1 MQQNLPPE
9 EWIVLMQQIVDGTEA
24 CFHISQHFYF
34 SWLKTKWI
42 YSALP
47 ISITLIS
54 NHPKW
59 KRKKFLHESGIIHQ
73 SICPEAIM
81 ICDHRTAKLGMLCF
95 SRMIN
100 DSSKNWEAEVG
111 YNPHIP
117 NIDAISGAL
126 ITLSLSILN
135 SQCEEGAI
143 DGIDIWYMTII
154 TYII

>member
-1 MQQNLPPE
+1 
-9 EWIVLMQQIVDGTEA
+9 
-24 CFHISQHFYF
+24 
-34 SWLKTKWI
+34 
-42 YSALP
+42 
-47 ISITLIS
+47 
-54 NHPKW
+54 
-59 KRKKFLHESGIIHQ
+59 
-73 SICPEAIM
+73 M

-135 SQCEEGAI
+135 SQCEKGAR
-143 DGIDIWYMTII
+143 DSIDIWYMGVEII
-154 TYII
+154 GF